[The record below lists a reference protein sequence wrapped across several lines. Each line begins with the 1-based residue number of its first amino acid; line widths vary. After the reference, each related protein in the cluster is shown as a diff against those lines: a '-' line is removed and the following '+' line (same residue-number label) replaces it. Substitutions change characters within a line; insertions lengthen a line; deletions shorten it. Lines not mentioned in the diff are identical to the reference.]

1 MIIIRYSPIREESD
15 GNVQD
20 GRLLQRCEGPFFCIL
35 PYAILTIKTLK
46 NPAFYT
52 LLYIQVRKSDD
63 NSFLSPTFFV
73 ILQPNNK
80 NILANMEQ
88 KNFKRTTV
96 TAALPYANG
105 GVHIGHLAGVYV
117 PADIYVRYLRL
128 KKQDVV
134 FIGGS
139 DEHGVPVTIR
149 AKKEGITVQE
159 VVDRYHN
166 LIKKSFEDFGISFD
180 IYSRTTSPT
189 HNKFASDFFRT
200 LYDKGVLEE
209 KVEEQFCD
217 EVTGEF
223 LTDRNIV
230 GTCPR
235 CGAEGAY
242 GDQCEKCGATLSPE
256 ELINPTN
263 KNNPGHG
270 LVKKPTKNWY
280 LPLNKYQDWL
290 KKWILEGHKE
300 WRTNVYGQCK
310 SWLDMDLQPRAMTR
324 DLDWGIPVPVEG
336 ADGKVLYVWFDA
348 PIGYVSNTKE
358 LCDAHP
364 EKWGTWQKWWQ
375 DPETRLVHFIG
386 KDNIVFHCIIFPTM
400 LKAHGNYILPDNVPA
415 NEFLNLEDDKIS
427 TSRNWAVW
435 LHEYLVDLP
444 GKQDV
449 LRYVL
454 TANAPETKDNNFTW
468 KDFQERNN
476 SELVAVYGN
485 FVNRALQL
493 TKKYWGGV
501 VPACGE
507 LQEVDE
513 KAIAEFKDV
522 KEKVEQYLNVF
533 KFREAQKEAM
543 NLARIG
549 NRYITECEPW
559 KVWKTDP
566 KRVETILNISLQLV
580 ANLAIAFEPF
590 LPFSS
595 EKLRKMINM
604 PNFEWTQLGS
614 TDLLKAG
621 TQLGEPE
628 LLFEKIEDEV
638 IERQL
643 QKLADTKKAN
653 EEASYQAAPI
663 KPEVSFDDFEKL
675 DIRVGHIL
683 NCEKVKKSKKLL
695 KFTIDDGSGVE
706 RTICSGIA
714 AYYEPE
720 QLIGK
725 DVLFVANFAPRKMM
739 GIESQG
745 MILSAV
751 NFDGSLNVT
760 SLLGKVKP
768 GSQVG

>member
-1 MIIIRYSPIREESD
+1 
-15 GNVQD
+15 
-20 GRLLQRCEGPFFCIL
+20 
-35 PYAILTIKTLK
+35 
-46 NPAFYT
+46 
-52 LLYIQVRKSDD
+52 
-63 NSFLSPTFFV
+63 
-73 ILQPNNK
+73 
-80 NILANMEQ
+80 MEQ

-180 IYSRTTSPT
+180 VYSRTTSPT

-280 LPLNKYQDWL
+280 LPLGKYQDWL

-300 WRTNVYGQCK
+300 WRSNVYGQCK

-336 ADGKVLYVWFDA
+336 AEGKVLYVWFDA
-348 PIGYVSNTKE
+348 PIGYISNTKE

-400 LKAHGNYILPDNVPA
+400 LKAHGDYILPDNVPA

-435 LHEYLVDLP
+435 LHEYLVDMP

-493 TKKYWGGV
+493 TKKYWNGV

-507 LQEVDE
+507 LQEVDK

-522 KEKVEQYLNVF
+522 KEKVEQFLDVF

-549 NRYITECEPW
+549 NKYITECEPW

-621 TQLGEPE
+621 DQLGEPE

-638 IERQL
+638 IDKQL

-653 EEASYQAAPI
+653 EEASYKAEPV

-720 QLIGK
+720 DLIGK

>member
-1 MIIIRYSPIREESD
+1 MEE
-15 GNVQD
+15 
-20 GRLLQRCEGPFFCIL
+20 
-35 PYAILTIKTLK
+35 
-46 NPAFYT
+46 
-52 LLYIQVRKSDD
+52 
-63 NSFLSPTFFV
+63 
-73 ILQPNNK
+73 NK
-80 NILANMEQ
+80 
-88 KNFKRTTV
+88 FKRTTV

-128 KKQDVV
+128 KKQEVM

-149 AKKEGITVQE
+149 ARKEGITVQE

-180 IYSRTTSPT
+180 IYSRTTSNI
-189 HNKFASDFFRT
+189 HHKFASDFFRT
-200 LYDKGVLEE
+200 LYDKHELVE
-209 KVEEQFCD
+209 KTEEQFCD

-242 GDQCEKCGATLSPE
+242 GDQCEKCGATLSPD

-270 LVKKPTKNWY
+270 LVKKATKNWY
-280 LPLNKYQDWL
+280 LPLNKWQDWL
-290 KKWILEGHKE
+290 KQWILEDHKE
-300 WRTNVYGQCK
+300 WRPNVYGQCK

-336 ADGKVLYVWFDA
+336 AEGKVLYVWFDA
-348 PIGYVSNTKE
+348 PIGYISNTKE
-358 LCDAHP
+358 LCDAQP
-364 EKWGTWQKWWQ
+364 EKWGPWQKWWQ
-375 DPETRLVHFIG
+375 DPTSRLIHFIG
-386 KDNIVFHCIIFPTM
+386 KDNIVFHCIVFPTM
-400 LKAHGNYILPDNVPA
+400 LKAHGDYILPDNVPS
-415 NEFLNLEDDKIS
+415 NEFLNLENDKIS

-435 LHEYLVDLP
+435 LHEYLVDFP

-468 KDFQERNN
+468 KDVQDRNN
-476 SELVAVYGN
+476 TELVAVYGN

-493 TKKYWGGV
+493 TKKYFNGV
-501 VPACGE
+501 VPECGE
-507 LQEVDE
+507 LQEVDR
-513 KAIAEFKDV
+513 KAIEEFKDV
-522 KEKVEQYLNVF
+522 KQKVEALLDTF
-533 KFREAQKEAM
+533 KFRDAQKEAM

-549 NRYITECEPW
+549 NKYITDCEPW
-559 KVWKTDP
+559 HVAKTDME
-566 KRVETILNISLQLV
+566 RVKTILYLSLQLV
-580 ANLAIAFEPF
+580 ANLEIAFEPF

-595 EKLRKMINM
+595 ARLREMLNVTDTD
-604 PNFEWTQLGS
+604 WAQLGS
-614 TDLLKAG
+614 TDLLKPG
-621 TQLGEPE
+621 HQLGTPA
-628 LLFEKIEDEV
+628 LLFEKIEDEA
-638 IERQL
+638 IEAQL
-643 QKLADTKKAN
+643 KKLEDTKKAN
-653 EEASYQAAPI
+653 EAANYVAAPI
-663 KPEVSFDDFEKL
+663 KENVDFDTFEKL
-675 DIRVGHIL
+675 DIRVGHIKD
-683 NCEKVKKSKKLL
+683 CQKVKKSKKLL
-695 KFTIDDGSGVE
+695 QFTIDDGSGVD
-706 RTICSGIA
+706 RTILSGIA

-751 NFDGSLNVT
+751 NFDGTLNVT
-760 SLLGKVKP
+760 TVTGNVKP